1 MWHQRV
7 FIIRVVDTRGMFA
20 YYKSMVTVRQA
31 IEIFH
36 LLFLRHLEQKLDKN
50 LYALKG
56 GCNLRFFFKSIRYSE
71 DIDLDIRTIAR
82 ETLRHKITHL
92 LSSVPFINSLKG
104 YGIELVH
111 CTESKQSDTTQRW
124 KCGLKIENAAMK
136 IPTKIEFSRRNMTE
150 ASIFEPVDK
159 TLIQQYKLYPVLTNH
174 YVISTAF
181 HQKVNAL
188 IFRTETQARD
198 VFDLKLLLDRGIH
211 SVSKALH
218 MPDINRAISNLEMV
232 QFSDFKSTV
241 VAYLMDEYQEY
252 YNNPIIWDQLKNEVR
267 SALEDS

>member
-1 MWHQRV
+1 
-7 FIIRVVDTRGMFA
+7 MFR
-20 YYKSMVTVRQA
+20 VRQR

-82 ETLRHKITHL
+82 ETLRHKITNIL
-92 LSSVPFINSLKG
+92 NSIPFTNSLKSQ
-104 YGIELVH
+104 GIELVH
-111 CTESKQSDTTQRW
+111 CVESKQSDTTQRW
-124 KCGLKIENAAMK
+124 KCGLKIENAAMA

-150 ASIFEPVDK
+150 ASIFEPIDK

-174 YVISTAF
+174 YVVSAAF

-198 VFDLKLLLDRGIH
+198 VFDLKLLLDRGFSPASKELH
-211 SVSKALH
+211 SL
-218 MPDINRAISNLEMV
+218 DINRAVANLEIV

-241 VAYLMDEYQEY
+241 VAYLLDEYQEY
-252 YNNPIIWDQLKNEVR
+252 YNNPSVWQQLKNEVHA
-267 SALEDS
+267 ALEAS